1 MGQLIVVQQEIVVQA
16 VMITAP
22 PKPIELDVLTTQ
34 LIRCPLHIG

>member
-16 VMITAP
+16 VITAP
-22 PKPIELDVLTTQ
+22 PKPIELDMPTTQ